1 MNRQIREGF
10 DRAATASARVAARVL
25 YDRFAP
31 KPAPPIAIAQLA
43 QLFFGSTRRALSKL
57 GDPGDIDAH
66 LVRAIE
72 HWQASTAI
80 ELKRLY
86 REAAQ

>member
-1 MNRQIREGF
+1 VLDATKRFKEGL
-10 DRAATASARVAARVL
+10 AITTPISARVL
-25 YDRFAP
+25 HDQFAP
-31 KPAPPIAIAQLA
+31 KPPPSIAIAQLA
-43 QLFFGSTRRALSKL
+43 QLFFDSTRRALSKL